1 MKEYANWKE
10 ITKKIANKN
19 EAIAGTQHYVP
30 SGCRLCLDNPSG
42 HNRMLPGCCQDA
54 VRCQDAAG
62 CQDPAGH
69 LRPPEHLRKATRKT
83 PRMPLASRLTPR
95 TLPTTRKTPRT
106 TPATRMT
113 PRTPLASLIWSL

>member
-10 ITKKIANKN
+10 IAKKIANKN

-54 VRCQDAAG
+54 ARMPYAARTQQAARILQAT
-62 CQDPAGH
+62 CGH
-69 LRPPEHLRKATRKT
+69 QNTSGKPPERPPGCHL
-83 PRMPLASRLTPR
+83 PPG
-95 TLPTTRKTPRT
+95 
-106 TPATRMT
+106 
-113 PRTPLASLIWSL
+113 